1 MAVRQSTWGP
11 SPSSATDAHFRMREY
26 NVSPISP
33 LGSASQSR
41 SPNSRP
47 VLSHHSSHGSRG
59 MSFSDISSPQSGTP
73 IILPH
78 GYLPFGGERRHS
90 YSSSDLNRIGTDR
103 RASIDTTWEAS
114 WGERPRSS
122 SGGGGFFPPTP
133 STTHPQSAAF
143 SGFSPIHRQSS
154 MPTDA
159 TLAMFASVPVDYPN
173 LLRQWLTPIDFQLE
187 RLQLQKAR
195 TERTFEWLVTV
206 DGQFTRWVKSN
217 SSDSAVL
224 WLCDRPGVGKSV
236 ATSLILQAVE
246 THCYSERLSFAY
258 IFGKRANKLNPAP
271 QAIDFIKSLAF
282 QIFRSHPASNGQAP
296 QGWDVYTKYGS
307 EIPTFDQAVEF
318 LGEVLK
324 NRKTYLVIDGI
335 DECFQPS
342 EVLEA
347 VLGLPTVADGTT
359 RVLISSRMRPD
370 AFDPDGLYPVIRL
383 TPQTGVYSADLRHFV
398 EDEVSKIEGFHRT
411 AERFTEAVAKVIA
424 ASDGNFL
431 WASALLAD
439 LKVAQAQGRFW
450 DVITTIP
457 MEIRILV
464 KQELWKIWQK
474 PESKRRLTLEVLEWT
489 IFCMEPLS
497 VGSFPFGRLFGSD
510 GSFLDY
516 EHRRIDRSRF
526 LLRFGTEFLMFPTLD
541 GKFELFH
548 HRLADYILLTS
559 MEENPQ
565 FQLTDGPTRLALSCV
580 RYLSSP
586 QFQDS
591 LNSETYQ
598 HTAVRSSEAGA
609 AKAYLRSKYRC
620 LEYSSEHL
628 VHHLLKVSD
637 VTTEDGSEL
646 VSALITFFLS
656 TNATT
661 WVEAGQVFESTFA
674 RSFINSCPEL
684 LDWIRSVVAVHPR
697 WRESLQAVTARLEGL
712 KQYASSSS
720 RLLVRP
726 QVQNRPRSVTYD
738 SPVIQVT
745 SYQDDGLPPGGAP
758 AEPRR
763 SRSRSPRSIGD
774 LLTSFTGARE
784 ESSRSPQR
792 RTREEVEQGVQR
804 RSSARST
811 FPLTNNEI
819 RRSSAGATFGAI
831 TSAIAIA
838 NVSATS
844 AIPLQYHYPV
854 RDEPCGSWGPTS
866 QPYSPQETPQL
877 SHSAFGP
884 PSPAR
889 QSVAQ
894 RQQYASPPPQQQ
906 HQQQW
911 YPMQEYYGPSGY
923 PQNEYTPNE
932 PPPPYMRYA

>member
-1 MAVRQSTWGP
+1 MAVRQQTWGP
-11 SPSSATDAHFRMREY
+11 SPSSATDPYFRMREH
-26 NVSPISP
+26 NASPVSPIGSP
-33 LGSASQSR
+33 SHSR
-41 SPNSRP
+41 SPNARP
-47 VLSHHSSHGSRG
+47 LLSHHLSHGSRG
-59 MSFSDISSPQSGTP
+59 MSFSNVSSPQSD
-73 IILPH
+73 LNRV
-78 GYLPFGGERRHS
+78 GERR
-90 YSSSDLNRIGTDR
+90 
-103 RASIDTTWEAS
+103 ASVDTTWEAS

-122 SGGGGFFPPTP
+122 GGEGGFSPPTP
-133 STTHPQSAAF
+133 VTAAPQSAAF

-159 TLAMFASVPVDYPN
+159 TLAMFASVPLDYPN

-195 TERTFEWLVTV
+195 TDRTFEWLVTV
-206 DGQFTRWVKSN
+206 DGQFTRWVKS
-217 SSDSAVL
+217 SSPDSAVL

-282 QIFRSHPASNGQAP
+282 QIFRAHPVSGGHNP
-296 QGWDVYTKYGS
+296 QGWEVYSKYGS
-307 EIPTFDQAVEF
+307 QIPTFDQAVEF

-324 NRKTYLVIDGI
+324 NRKTYLVVDGI

-347 VLGLPTVADGTT
+347 ILGLPTVADGST

-383 TPQTGVYSADLRHFV
+383 TPQQGIYSADLRHFV
-398 EDEVSKIEGFHRT
+398 EDEVSKIEGFHRSS
-411 AERFTEAVAKVIA
+411 ERFTEAVAKVIA

-439 LKVAQAQGRFW
+439 LKLAQAQGRFW
-450 DVITTIP
+450 ETITTVP
-457 MEIRILV
+457 MEIKILV

-598 HTAVRSSEAGA
+598 YTAIHSSEPGA
-609 AKAYLRSKYRC
+609 AKTYLRSKYRC
-620 LEYSSEHL
+620 FDYSSRHL
-628 VHHLLKVSD
+628 VQHLLKVSD

-661 WVEAGQVFESTFA
+661 WVEAGQVFDPSFS
-674 RSFINSCPEL
+674 RSFISKCPEIM
-684 LDWIRSVVAVHPR
+684 DWMRSVVAVHPR

-712 KQYASSSS
+712 KAHASSS
-720 RLLVRP
+720 RNLLSRP

-745 SYQDDGLPPGGAP
+745 SYNDGIPPA
-758 AEPRR
+758 AVDTRR
-763 SRSRSPRSIGD
+763 PRSRSPRSIGN
-774 LLTSFTGARE
+774 LLNSLTSGSRD

-804 RSSARST
+804 RSSGARST

-854 RDEPCGSWGPTS
+854 RDEPCSSWGSVS
-866 QPYSPQETPQL
+866 QPYPRNEPSHAQL

-884 PSPAR
+884 PNPTVQQPAAR
-889 QSVAQ
+889 
-894 RQQYASPPPQQQ
+894 QYASPPPQQQ
-906 HQQQW
+906 QRYQQQP
-911 YPMQEYYGPSGY
+911 YPMQEYYGPAGY
-923 PQNEYTPNE
+923 PQDDYTPSE

>member
-1 MAVRQSTWGP
+1 MAVRQQTWGP
-11 SPSSATDAHFRMREY
+11 SPSSATDHYFRMREY
-26 NVSPISP
+26 NNVSPISP
-33 LGSASQSR
+33 VGTAAGSR

-47 VLSHHSSHGSRG
+47 LLSNHSSHGSRG
-59 MSFSDISSPQSGTP
+59 MSFSSVSSPQS
-73 IILPH
+73 
-78 GYLPFGGERRHS
+78 
-90 YSSSDLNRIGTDR
+90 DLNRVGNER

-122 SGGGGFFPPTP
+122 GGGGEFFPPTP
-133 STTHPQSAAF
+133 VATGPQSAAF

-159 TLAMFASVPVDYPN
+159 NLAMFASVPLDYPN

-187 RLQLQKAR
+187 RLQLQKVR
-195 TERTFEWLVTV
+195 TDRTFEWLVTV

-217 SSDSAVL
+217 SPDSAIL

-246 THCYSERLSFAY
+246 THCYSQKLSFAY

-282 QIFRSHPASNGQAP
+282 QIFRSHPVSGGQAP
-296 QGWDVYTKYGS
+296 QGWNVYDKYGS
-307 EIPTFDQAVEF
+307 QIPTFDQAVEF

-324 NRKTYLVIDGI
+324 NRKTYLVVDGI

-347 VLGLPTVADGTT
+347 ILGLPTVADGTT
-359 RVLISSRMRPD
+359 RILISSRMRPD

-383 TPQTGVYSADLRHFV
+383 TPQQGVYSADLRHFV
-398 EDEVSKIEGFHRT
+398 EDELSKIEGFHRT
-411 AERFTEAVAKVIA
+411 SERFTEAVAKVIA

-431 WASALLAD
+431 WASALLSD

-450 DVITTIP
+450 ETITTIP
-457 MEIRILV
+457 LEIKILV

-474 PESKRRLTLEVLEWT
+474 PESKRRLMLEVLEWT

-526 LLRFGTEFLMFPTLD
+526 LLRFGTEFLIFPTLD

-548 HRLADYILLTS
+548 HRLADYVLLTS

-591 LNSETYQ
+591 LNSEAYQ
-598 HTAVRSSEAGA
+598 HTAIHSSEAGA
-609 AKAYLRSKYRC
+609 AKAYLRTKYRC
-620 LEYSSEHL
+620 LEYSSQHL

-656 TNATT
+656 TNAVT
-661 WVEAGQVFESTFA
+661 WVEAGQMFDSGFSRT
-674 RSFINSCPEL
+674 FINSCPEL
-684 LDWIRSVVAVHPR
+684 LDWLRSVVAVHPR
-697 WRESLQAVTARLEGL
+697 WRDSLQAVTARLEGL
-712 KQYASSSS
+712 KAHASS
-720 RLLVRP
+720 RNLLARP
-726 QVQNRPRSVTYD
+726 QVQTRPRSVTYG

-745 SYQDDGLPPGGAP
+745 SYQDDLPPSGADT
-758 AEPRR
+758 RR
-763 SRSRSPRSIGD
+763 PRSRSPRRIGN
-774 LLTSFTGARE
+774 LLTSLTSGSRE

-854 RDEPCGSWGPTS
+854 RDEPCSSWGPSS

-884 PSPAR
+884 PNPAR
-889 QSVAQ
+889 QQATGQQ
-894 RQQYASPPPQQQ
+894 RQQFAPSSSRPQHPQQH
-906 HQQQW
+906 HQQQP

-923 PQNEYTPNE
+923 SHDNEYTPSE

>member
-1 MAVRQSTWGP
+1 
-11 SPSSATDAHFRMREY
+11 
-26 NVSPISP
+26 
-33 LGSASQSR
+33 
-41 SPNSRP
+41 
-47 VLSHHSSHGSRG
+47 
-59 MSFSDISSPQSGTP
+59 MSFSNISPPQSGTP

-78 GYLPFGGERRHS
+78 GYLPYGGERRHS
-90 YSSSDLNRIGTDR
+90 YSSSDLDRVGTER
-103 RASIDTTWEAS
+103 RASVDTTWEPS

-122 SGGGGFFPPTP
+122 GDEGGFFPPTP
-133 STTHPQSAAF
+133 VTTGPQSAAF

-159 TLAMFASVPVDYPN
+159 SLAMFASVPLDYPN

-187 RLQLQKAR
+187 RLQLQKTRAD
-195 TERTFEWLVTV
+195 RTFEWLVTV

-217 SSDSAVL
+217 SPDSAVL

-246 THCYSERLSFAY
+246 IHCHSEKLSFAY

-282 QIFRSHPASNGQAP
+282 QIFRSHPTSGGHAP
-296 QGWDVYTKYGS
+296 QGWETYSKYGS
-307 EIPTFDQAVEF
+307 QIPAFDQAVEF

-324 NRKTYLVIDGI
+324 NRKTYLVVDGI

-347 VLGLPTVADGTT
+347 ILGLPTVADGTT

-383 TPQTGVYSADLRHFV
+383 TPQQGVYSADLRYFV
-398 EDEVSKIEGFHRT
+398 EDEVRKIEGFHRT
-411 AERFTEAVAKVIA
+411 SERFTEAVAKVIA

-439 LKVAQAQGRFW
+439 LKVAQVQGRFW
-450 DVITTIP
+450 ETITTIP

-497 VGSFPFGRLFGSD
+497 VGSFPFGRHFGSD

-526 LLRFGTEFLMFPTLD
+526 LLRFGTEFLVFPTLD

-580 RYLSSP
+580 RYLSSS

-598 HTAVRSSEAGA
+598 YTAIHSSEAGA
-609 AKAYLRSKYRC
+609 AKVYLRSKYLC
-620 LEYSSEHL
+620 LEYSSRHL

-661 WVEAGQVFESTFA
+661 WVEAGQAFDSTFS

-712 KQYASSSS
+712 KAYASSS
-720 RLLVRP
+720 RNLLVRP
-726 QVQNRPRSVTYD
+726 QVQNRPRSATYE
-738 SPVIQVT
+738 SPVIQVS
-745 SYQDDGLPPGGAP
+745 SYHDDIPPTA

-763 SRSRSPRSIGD
+763 PRSRSPRSIGN
-774 LLTSFTGARE
+774 LLTSLSSGRE

-804 RSSARST
+804 RSPARST
-811 FPLTNNEI
+811 FPIANNEI

-854 RDEPCGSWGPTS
+854 RDEPCSSWGATS
-866 QPYSPQETPQL
+866 QPYYSPHEPPQF

-884 PSPAR
+884 PNPAR
-889 QSVAQ
+889 QQSAPQ
-894 RQQYASPPPQQQ
+894 RQQYASPQQ
-906 HQQQW
+906 HQQQYQQQQP
-911 YPMQEYYGPSGY
+911 YPMQEYYGPTGY
-923 PQNEYTPNE
+923 PQDEYTPSE